1 MEIKVYKLFFLIIF
15 IPTFCL
21 AYEGG
26 DKPYSV
32 FGNDTEVLD
41 IDHNE
46 YWQGWQVWMILPDR
60 EIAKAYIMHNR
71 IYIQDNSGKIIY
83 ESEIQINRCAM
94 FATVDPKATE
104 MPEFSPY
111 TFCMGDPVNYVDA
124 DGMQPSVM
132 EAALMAQY
140 VYKDKETRDIA
151 LRALKD
157 SKWVLSEFPTSIRM
171 NYTGTFENGLQ
182 SVLFQRETNGK
193 IEYAYVFAGTN
204 SFEDVL
210 EDFFQILG
218 IAYQCDTAIYNART
232 LSKELGDREL
242 TFVGHSL
249 GGCNAAASSMATGRA
264 AITFNPA
271 AVSPLTKLYNNLGP
285 ASNVTNYRTSG
296 VNVGLGNLEIGGCFV
311 NNLQDN
317 LGMNAPGTTYSLPI
331 GNRNAFT
338 SHGIDGIVDY
348 LRSLGLSIS

>member
-1 MEIKVYKLFFLIIF
+1 
-15 IPTFCL
+15 
-21 AYEGG
+21 
-26 DKPYSV
+26 
-32 FGNDTEVLD
+32 
-41 IDHNE
+41 
-46 YWQGWQVWMILPDR
+46 
-60 EIAKAYIMHNR
+60 MHNR

-193 IEYAYVFAGTN
+193 IEYAYVLR
-204 SFEDVL
+204 E
-210 EDFFQILG
+210 QILLRMSWKTFSKYWG
-218 IAYQCDTAIYNART
+218 WHINVIQLFTMPGLYQ
-232 LSKELGDREL
+232 K
-242 TFVGHSL
+242 SL
-249 GGCNAAASSMATGRA
+249 GT
-264 AITFNPA
+264 
-271 AVSPLTKLYNNLGP
+271 
-285 ASNVTNYRTSG
+285 
-296 VNVGLGNLEIGGCFV
+296 E
-311 NNLQDN
+311 
-317 LGMNAPGTTYSLPI
+317 SLP
-331 GNRNAFT
+331 
-338 SHGIDGIVDY
+338 
-348 LRSLGLSIS
+348 L